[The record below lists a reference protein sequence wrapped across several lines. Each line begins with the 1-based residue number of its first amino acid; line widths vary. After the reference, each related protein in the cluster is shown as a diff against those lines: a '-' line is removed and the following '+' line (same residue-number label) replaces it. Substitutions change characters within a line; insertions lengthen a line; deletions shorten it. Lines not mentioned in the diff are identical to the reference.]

1 MHVIIY
7 SWIFLFHSSKQKRQ
21 VVDYFWNEQIHHGD
35 QFENFPTEQRNHY
48 CPRKMIPKWDAKRKW
63 WGLRSCFSLSHERRH
78 RKIYNK
84 TSLGTC
90 RRRIHINS
98 VCEMKESRN
107 FKAAYRWLEK
117 SFVWNLVQN
126 KCSIGEMKVGESWK
140 ITFVNLALGEY
151 LFEKNFKMITLVGLV
166 CHNFLVN

>member
-1 MHVIIY
+1 MALII
-7 SWIFLFHSSKQKRQ
+7 RN
-21 VVDYFWNEQIHHGD
+21 VDYFWKWAKATLHMGRLEHFLLLWSSRTIIVQGK
-35 QFENFPTEQRNHY
+35 QERK
-48 CPRKMIPKWDAKRKW
+48 KMIPKWDAKRKW

>member
-1 MHVIIY
+1 MEFERKWHW
-7 SWIFLFHSSKQKRQ
+7 SL
-21 VVDYFWNEQIHHGD
+21 GMLTT
-35 QFENFPTEQRNHY
+35 FENELKLLSTWGVWSTSCSYGAQEPLLSKE
-48 CPRKMIPKWDAKRKW
+48 KMIPKWDAKRKW